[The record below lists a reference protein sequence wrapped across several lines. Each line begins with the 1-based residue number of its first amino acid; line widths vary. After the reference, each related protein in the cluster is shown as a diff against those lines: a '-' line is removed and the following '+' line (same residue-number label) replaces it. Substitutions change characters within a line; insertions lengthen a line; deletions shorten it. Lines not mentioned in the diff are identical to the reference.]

1 MRYQFSVGIM
11 LIACSQCIDAAPIV
25 IKDYGGRDSG
35 VPSEEEVL
43 RAYQQN
49 AQPAP
54 PIDFNPFP
62 IRSKIGPGVLQKPLK
77 LRVPIEKPLFFI
89 GNDPRSRDWV
99 SKNKQYL
106 LSIGAT
112 GYATNLQSE
121 SELTDIQGLAHP
133 LGIAPMPIDAAAEL
147 FGIPVYPVLIFNESA
162 KQ

>member
-1 MRYQFSVGIM
+1 MRYQIGFGFV
-11 LIACSQCIDAAPIV
+11 LLVCSQWIDAGPIV

-35 VPSEEEVL
+35 VPREEDVL
-43 RAYQQN
+43 REYQLN
-49 AQPAP
+49 AKPAP

-77 LRVPIEKPLFFI
+77 LRVPIEKPLFFV

-133 LGIAPMPIDAAAEL
+133 LGIAPMPLDAAAEL